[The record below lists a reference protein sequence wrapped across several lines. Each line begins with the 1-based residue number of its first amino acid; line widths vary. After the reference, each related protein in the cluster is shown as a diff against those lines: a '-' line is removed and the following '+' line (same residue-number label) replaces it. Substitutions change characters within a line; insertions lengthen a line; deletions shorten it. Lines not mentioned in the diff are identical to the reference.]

1 MAVVAG
7 LITAGVV
14 GAAGAAASAYGA
26 SASADAQQ
34 QAAQT
39 AANSQNQANK
49 LNYQMYEEAHGS
61 TGHAVLPIYMG
72 NFEQNLGTDLTNA
85 YQQSS
90 VPLTTFQAATGKLAP
105 AEQGAIDTTNG
116 IFNGGITR
124 TMLANNAPVQ
134 AQRLVQA
141 NNQVNLARSSSLDAL
156 HKTLNSIDA
165 QQAARGYV
173 GDSYANRLLQFQAG
187 KTGGDA
193 VASAMSNVDAAQLQN
208 TQDVANI
215 KNYGNV
221 TLPLQNLNTPYTQ
234 AQQSGQFAFLPQDEW
249 LQSISQRMQPLNMLK
264 IGYTGPFQYQP
275 LPTPGPGAYSG
286 TANVLSSLGGTMTG
300 NSGAALNYYLQSQ
313 QQQNL
318 LNAMQTNTANTAA
331 ITNYDMIGNPL
342 AGYNASLGAAAGT
355 GQLAAGGAPVDWSS
369 ALNSGSDAFA
379 GITPTT
385 F

>member
-7 LITAGVV
+7 LVV
-14 GAAGAAASAYGA
+14 GGLAAAGAEAYGA
-26 SASADAQQ
+26 SASANAQQ
-34 QAAQT
+34 QAAQS

-72 NFEQNLGTDLTNA
+72 DFEKNLGTDLTNA
-85 YQQSS
+85 YDQAS

-105 AEQGAIDTTNG
+105 AEQGAVDTTNN
-116 IFNGGITR
+116 IFNGGLTR

-141 NNQVNLARSSSLDAL
+141 NNQVALARSSSLDAL
-156 HKTLNSIDA
+156 HKTLNAIDA

-193 VASAMSNVDAAQLQN
+193 VATAMGNVDAAQLQN
-208 TQDVANI
+208 MQDVANI
-215 KNYGNV
+215 NNYGNV
-221 TLPLQNLNTPYTQ
+221 TLPLNNLNTPYTQ
-234 AQQSGQFAFLPQDEW
+234 AQQSGNFSFLPQDEW
-249 LQSISQRMQPLNMLK
+249 LQSIGQRMQPLNMLK

-275 LPTPGPGAYSG
+275 LPTPGAGAYSG
-286 TANVLSSLGGTMTG
+286 SANVASSLGGSLG
-300 NSGAALNYYLQSQ
+300 GASNAALSYYLQNQ

-318 LNAMQTNTANTAA
+318 LNTLQTNAANTAA
-331 ITNYDMIGNPL
+331 ISNYDAIGNPL
-342 AGYNASLGAAAGT
+342 AGYNANMAASIPGYTTPTT
-355 GQLAAGGAPVDWSS
+355 GSGGVDWSS
-369 ALNSGSDAFA
+369 TLDAGSNAFN
-379 GITPTT
+379 GITPTS